1 MTWWRQIKDKIRV
14 TDAAERWLI
23 VGLGNPGSKYEKSWH
38 NLGYMAL
45 DRFAA
50 SADIK
55 LGRLRFRGITGE
67 GEVKGKKVILLK
79 PLTYMNLS
87 GQSVAEASKFYRIPP
102 EKIVVLVDDI
112 DLHVGVIRLR
122 AQGSAGTHKGLKSII
137 AQLGSSDFNRIRIG
151 MGPRPAGDLA
161 DIVLSNIPDK
171 QKQAVDIALK
181 DAVLAMELLLSSGI
195 EAAQSVYN

>member
-1 MTWWRQIKDKIRV
+1 MTWWQQIKDKVRTTGPV
-14 TDAAERWLI
+14 ERWLI
-23 VGLGNPGSKYEKSWH
+23 VGLGNPGAKYEKSWH

-50 SADIK
+50 SAGIK
-55 LGRLRFRGITGE
+55 LGRLRFQGVTGE
-67 GEVKGKKVILLK
+67 GEVKGNKVILLK

-87 GQSVAEASKFYRIPP
+87 GHSVAAASKFYRIPP
-102 EKIVVLVDDI
+102 QKIVVLVDDI

-161 DIVLSNIPDK
+161 DIVLSDIPSQNRK
-171 QKQAVDIALK
+171 AVDASLQ
-181 DAVLAMELLLSSGI
+181 DAVSALELLLSSGI

>member
-1 MTWWRQIKDKIRV
+1 MTWWQQIKNKVRV

-23 VGLGNPGSKYEKSWH
+23 VGLGNPGSKYEQSWH

-45 DRFAA
+45 DLFAA
-50 SADIK
+50 NAGIK
-55 LGRLRFRGITGE
+55 LRRLRFQGITGE

-87 GQSVAEASKFYRIPP
+87 GQSVAEASRFYRIPP
-102 EKIVVLVDDI
+102 ERIIVLVDDI

-137 AQLGSSDFNRIRIG
+137 ARLGSSDFNRIRIG

-171 QKQAVDIALK
+171 QRQAVDIALH
-181 DAVLAMELLLSSGI
+181 DAVLALELLLSSGI

>member
-1 MTWWRQIKDKIRV
+1 MTWWQQIKDKVRM
-14 TDAAERWLI
+14 TDAAGRWLI
-23 VGLGNPGSKYEKSWH
+23 VGLGNPGSKYERSWH

-50 SADIK
+50 SAGIK
-55 LGRLRFRGITGE
+55 LGRLRFQGITGE

-87 GQSVAEASKFYRIPP
+87 GRSIAEASKFYRIPP
-102 EKIVVLVDDI
+102 ERIVVLVDDI

-171 QKQAVDIALK
+171 QRQAVDIALQ
-181 DAVLAMELLLSSGI
+181 DTVLALELLLSSGI
-195 EAAQSVYN
+195 KAAQSVYN